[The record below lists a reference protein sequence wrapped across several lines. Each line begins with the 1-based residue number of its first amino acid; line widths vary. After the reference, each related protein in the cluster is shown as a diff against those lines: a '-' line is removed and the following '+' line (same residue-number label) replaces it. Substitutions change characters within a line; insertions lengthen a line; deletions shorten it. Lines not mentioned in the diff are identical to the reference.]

1 MKVYIT
7 FKQGQKNVSYSMNVK
22 NKAEAMQAVKFA
34 NIGKIVARRLNAFY
48 CEHGMFQIK

>member
-7 FKQGQKNVSYSMNVK
+7 FKQNGKDVSYNVNVK
-22 NKAEAMQAVKFA
+22 NKAEAMQVVKFA
-34 NIGKIVARRLNAFY
+34 NIGNIVAKRLKAFY